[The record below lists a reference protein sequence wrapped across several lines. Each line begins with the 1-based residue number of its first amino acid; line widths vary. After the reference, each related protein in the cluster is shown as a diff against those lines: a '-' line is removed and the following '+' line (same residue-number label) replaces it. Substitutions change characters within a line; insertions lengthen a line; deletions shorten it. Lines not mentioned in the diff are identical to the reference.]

1 MIETILSN
9 RAQIIAPHIITQKS
23 TDQVQVQFDEKQNIP
38 TYIFG
43 NILQYTFHYTLT
55 AFRLETEMQ

>member
-23 TDQVQVQFDEKQNIP
+23 TDQVQFDEKQNIP